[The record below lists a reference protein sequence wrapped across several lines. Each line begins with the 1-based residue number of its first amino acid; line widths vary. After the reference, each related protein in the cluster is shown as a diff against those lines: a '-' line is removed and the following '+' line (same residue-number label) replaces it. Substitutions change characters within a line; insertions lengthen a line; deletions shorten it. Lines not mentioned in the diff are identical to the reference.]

1 MSQKVGIKSIVRAV
15 IIVYYVNHGEKIDEA
30 VRIADTYLAQLKE
43 QMIMEAS
50 Q

>member
-1 MSQKVGIKSIVRAV
+1 MTQNAGIKAIVRAV

-30 VRIADTYLAQLKE
+30 VRIADTYLSQLKE
-43 QMIMEAS
+43 QILMEAN